1 MFTGATGWEKSA
13 RCQTTGCTETRKRE
27 GVSHVSWVWWK
38 ISTMLMN
45 NHFPL
50 IYFTHTHTLKGSS
63 LQCRCNQQGSELRR
77 REQHSARL
85 KERLTQLAE
94 RHRERGACKDLCL
107 TISLTLNVP
116 SHILSHSIFLSKCLL
131 ILNPHT
137 ILPLSF
143 YLPIVMISAQR
154 ERASRAFAFG
164 WGRLWNSPAVVGL
177 MSFDTSRHTSV
188 LIEVASNQG
197 NLSIQ
202 SL

>member
-1 MFTGATGWEKSA
+1 MNIVGLRVSQVRMREQLVERNQHVA
-13 RCQTTGCTETRKRE
+13 RLQDALRRE
-27 GVSHVSWVWWK
+27 RE
-38 ISTMLMN
+38 
-45 NHFPL
+45 
-50 IYFTHTHTLKGSS
+50 KGSS

-143 YLPIVMISAQR
+143 YLPIVMTSAQR

-164 WGRLWNSPAVVGL
+164 L
-177 MSFDTSRHTSV
+177 
-188 LIEVASNQG
+188 
-197 NLSIQ
+197 
-202 SL
+202 